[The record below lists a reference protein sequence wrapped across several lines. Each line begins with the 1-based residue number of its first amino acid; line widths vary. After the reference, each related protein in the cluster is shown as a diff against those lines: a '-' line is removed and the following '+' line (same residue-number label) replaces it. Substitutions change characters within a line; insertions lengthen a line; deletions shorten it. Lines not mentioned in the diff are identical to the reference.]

1 MQSLAL
7 FDLDHTLLP
16 IDSEYEW
23 GRFLVA
29 QGAVDPDTFEQA
41 NERWM
46 REYRAGTLD
55 FARHARFSLGLL
67 AQHPRTRLDAWRA
80 LFMHEVI
87 TPLILPHARQLVDTH
102 LRAGDLCCIVTAT
115 HRYLTEPI
123 AAAFNVPHLL
133 AVEGET
139 VNGRP
144 DGEFTGN
151 PLGTPTFGAGKIG
164 RVTEWL
170 AQRGQRMTD
179 FSRTVFYSD
188 SRNDLPLLEAVSHP
202 VAVSPD
208 ATLRAK
214 AESCGWPILELFTA
228 V

>member
-29 QGAVDPDTFEQA
+29 QGAVDRSVFEQA

-46 REYRAGTLD
+46 REYRDGTLD

-80 LFMHEVI
+80 TFLRDII
-87 TPLILPHARQLVDTH
+87 TPAMLPRARQLVDTH

-139 VNGRP
+139 LDGRS
-144 DGEFTGN
+144 DGAFTGN
-151 PLGTPTFGAGKIG
+151 PLGTATFGAGKIV

-208 ATLRAK
+208 STLRAV
-214 AESCGWPILELFTA
+214 AEARGWPIVELFA
-228 V
+228 A

>member
-29 QGAVDPDTFEQA
+29 QGAVDREIFEQA

-46 REYRAGTLD
+46 REYREGTLD

-80 LFMHEVI
+80 TFMRDVI
-87 TPLILPHARQLVDTH
+87 QPAMQPRARQLVDAH

-139 VNGRP
+139 VANQP
-144 DGEFTGN
+144 DSDFTGN
-151 PLGTPTFGAGKIG
+151 LVGTPSFGAGKIV

-170 AQRGQRMTD
+170 AQRGQRMSD

-202 VAVSPD
+202 IAISPD
-208 ATLRAK
+208 DTLRGV
-214 AESCGWPILELFTA
+214 AEARGWPVVELFVA
-228 V
+228 

>member
-16 IDSEYEW
+16 LDSEYEW

-29 QGAVDPDTFEQA
+29 QGAVDRNAFAQA

-46 REYRAGTLD
+46 REYRDGTLD

-67 AQHPRTRLDAWRA
+67 AQHPRAQLDAWRTA
-80 LFMHEVI
+80 FMREVI
-87 TPLILPHARQLVDTH
+87 TPAIQPQARQLVDAH
-102 LRAGDLCCIVTAT
+102 LQAGDLCCIVTAT

-133 AVEGET
+133 AVDAEM
-139 VNGRP
+139 VDQV
-144 DGEFTGN
+144 DGNFTGH
-151 PLGTPTFGAGKIG
+151 PVGTLTFGAGKIT

-170 AQRGQRMTD
+170 AQRGQRMAD

-188 SRNDLPLLEAVSHP
+188 SRNDLPLLDAVSHP

-208 ATLRAK
+208 ATLRAV
-214 AESCGWPILELFTA
+214 ADSRRWPVLELFA
-228 V
+228 A

>member
-23 GRFLVA
+23 GRFLVT
-29 QGAVDPDTFEQA
+29 QGAVDPHTFEQA

-46 REYRAGTLD
+46 REYRDGTLD
-55 FARHARFSLGLL
+55 FGRHARFSLGLL

-80 LFMHEVI
+80 AFMHEVI
-87 TPLILPHARQLVDTH
+87 TPRILPRARQLVDTH

-123 AAAFNVPHLL
+123 AAVFNVPHLL

-139 VNGRP
+139 VNGQP
-144 DGEFTGN
+144 DGKFTGN
-151 PLGTPTFGAGKIG
+151 LLGTPSFGAGKIA

-170 AQRGQRMTD
+170 AQRGLALAD
-179 FSRTVFYSD
+179 FSRSMFYSD

-208 ATLRAK
+208 DTLRTT
-214 AESCGWPILELFTA
+214 AESRGWPVLELFA
-228 V
+228 AA

>member
-29 QGAVDPDTFEQA
+29 QGAVDRSTFEQA

-46 REYRAGTLD
+46 REYRDGTLD

-67 AQHPRTRLDAWRA
+67 AQHPRARLDAWRA
-80 LFMHEVI
+80 AFLREVI
-87 TPLILPHARQLVDTH
+87 TPLVLPRAQQLVDTH
-102 LRAGDLCCIVTAT
+102 LRDGDLCCIVTAT
-115 HRYLTEPI
+115 HRYLAEPI

-133 AVEGET
+133 AVEAET
-139 VNGRP
+139 VAGRG
-144 DGEFTGN
+144 DGAFTGN
-151 PLGTPTFGAGKIG
+151 LLGTPTFGAGKIV

-170 AQRGQRMTD
+170 AQRGQRMAD

-208 ATLRAK
+208 ATLRAV
-214 AESCGWPILELFTA
+214 AQSRGWPVIEGFI

>member
-29 QGAVDPDTFEQA
+29 QGAVDRHAFEQA

-46 REYRAGTLD
+46 REYRDGTLD
-55 FARHARFSLGLL
+55 FGRHARFSLGLL
-67 AQHPRTRLDAWRA
+67 AQHPRKRLDAWRA
-80 LFMHEVI
+80 AFLHEVI
-87 TPLILPHARQLVDTH
+87 TRAIQPAARELVDAH

-139 VNGRP
+139 VKGQP

-151 PLGTPTFGAGKIG
+151 LLGTPSFGAGKIT
-164 RVTEWL
+164 RVAEWL

-188 SRNDLPLLEAVSHP
+188 SRNDLPLLDAVSHP

-208 ATLRAK
+208 TTLRAT
-214 AESCGWPILELFTA
+214 AEARGWPIIELFPA
-228 V
+228 

>member
-29 QGAVDPDTFEQA
+29 QGAVDRDTFEQA

-46 REYRAGTLD
+46 REYRDGTLD

-80 LFMHEVI
+80 TFMREVI
-87 TPLILPHARQLVDTH
+87 TPAVLPQARQLVDTH

-123 AAAFNVPHLL
+123 ADAFNVPHLL
-133 AVEGET
+133 AVEGEMT
-139 VNGRP
+139 GGR
-144 DGEFTGN
+144 DAGDFTGN
-151 PLGTPTFGAGKIG
+151 VLGTATFGAGKIV

-170 AQRGQRMTD
+170 AQRGQRMAD

-188 SRNDLPLLEAVSHP
+188 SRNDLPLLDAVSHP

-208 ATLRAK
+208 ATLRAV
-214 AESCGWPILELFTA
+214 AESRGWPILELFA
-228 V
+228 A

>member
-29 QGAVDPDTFEQA
+29 QGAVDREAFEQA

-46 REYRAGTLD
+46 REYREGTLD

-80 LFMHEVI
+80 NFMREVI
-87 TPLILPHARQLVDTH
+87 QPAMQPRARQLVDAH

-133 AVEGET
+133 AVECET
-139 VNGRP
+139 VGNQA
-144 DGEFTGN
+144 DSNFTGN
-151 PLGTPTFGAGKIG
+151 LVGTPSFGAGKIV

-170 AQRGQRMTD
+170 AQRGQRMAD
-179 FSRTVFYSD
+179 FSRTVFYSA
-188 SRNDLPLLEAVSHP
+188 SRNDLPLLETVSHP
-202 VAVSPD
+202 IAISPD
-208 ATLRAK
+208 ATLRGV
-214 AESCGWPILELFTA
+214 AEARGWPVVELFA
-228 V
+228 A

>member
-29 QGAVDPDTFEQA
+29 KGVVDRRVFEQA

-46 REYRAGTLD
+46 REYREGTLD

-67 AQHPRTRLDAWRA
+67 AQHPRAHLDAWRSMF
-80 LFMHEVI
+80 LREVV
-87 TPLILPHARQLVDTH
+87 TPAILPGARQLVDAH

-123 AAAFNVPHLL
+123 ASAFNVPHLL

-139 VNGRP
+139 VCGTP
-144 DGEFTGN
+144 DGDFTGN
-151 PLGTPTFGAGKIG
+151 LLGTPTFGAGKIT
-164 RVTEWL
+164 RVVEWL
-170 AQRGQRMTD
+170 GQRGQALAD

-188 SRNDLPLLEAVSHP
+188 SHNDLPLLKAVSHP

-208 ATLRAK
+208 ATLRAE
-214 AESCGWPILELFTA
+214 AESHGWPVIERLA
-228 V
+228 A

>member
-29 QGAVDPDTFEQA
+29 QGAVDREAFEQA

-46 REYRAGTLD
+46 REYREGTLD

-80 LFMHEVI
+80 NFMREVI
-87 TPLILPHARQLVDTH
+87 QPAMLPRAKKLVDAH
-102 LRAGDLCCIVTAT
+102 LHAGDLCCIVTAT

-139 VNGRP
+139 VGNQA
-144 DGEFTGN
+144 DSDFTGN
-151 PLGTPTFGAGKIG
+151 LVGTPSFGAGKIV

-170 AQRGQRMTD
+170 AQRGQRMAD

-188 SRNDLPLLEAVSHP
+188 SRNDLPLLETVSHP
-202 VAVSPD
+202 IAISPD
-208 ATLRAK
+208 ATLRGV
-214 AESCGWPILELFTA
+214 AEARGWPVVELFVA
-228 V
+228 